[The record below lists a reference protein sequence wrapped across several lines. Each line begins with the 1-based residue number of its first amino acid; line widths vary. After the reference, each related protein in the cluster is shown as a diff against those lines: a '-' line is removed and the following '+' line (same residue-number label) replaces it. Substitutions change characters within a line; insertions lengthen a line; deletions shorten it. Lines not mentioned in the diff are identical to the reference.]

1 MQDYQLTK
9 NQCLKFCYFIYCKVI
24 SRLKHLTM
32 QKDGNNTLTEEDCRM
47 VGVKGQTADIL
58 PVTL

>member
-1 MQDYQLTK
+1 MNL
-9 NQCLKFCYFIYCKVI
+9 KVI

-32 QKDGNNTLTEEDCRM
+32 QKDGNNTLTEEDCGM